1 MNMYYCILIFSN
13 NNVLIFRIHVIYYI
27 CHNRLIY
34 YMCAKSLQS
43 CLTLRDPIDYSQPG
57 SSVHGILQAR
67 VLEWGAMPSSSN
79 LPDPGIELVSPAA
92 PELQADSLLLSQL
105 GSPLCYMLN
114 I

>member
-1 MNMYYCILIFSN
+1 MDCSPP
-13 NNVLIFRIHVIYYI
+13 
-27 CHNRLIY
+27 
-34 YMCAKSLQS
+34 
-43 CLTLRDPIDYSQPG
+43 D

-67 VLEWGAMPSSSN
+67 VLEWGAMPSSSD